1 MVSTIE
7 RFHCIQ
13 DSQLGPSG
21 VLYREV
27 PLYLGQPAGSHCI
40 GSASSASACTYVC
53 TSVSTS
59 HVRGVCPHCSVSVIQ
74 LMCPLPSQVTEGVQ
88 AGPSV
93 GEMSE
98 RSRKLEEEIEAMTSQ
113 LNATA
118 AS

>member
-1 MVSTIE
+1 MVSSIE

-13 DSQLGPSG
+13 DSQLGPT
-21 VLYREV
+21 VLV
-27 PLYLGQPAGSHCI
+27 VLLLHLYV
-40 GSASSASACTYVC
+40 CTYVC

>member
-1 MVSTIE
+1 MVSSIE
-7 RFHCIQ
+7 RSHCIQ
-13 DSQLGPSG
+13 DSQLGTT
-21 VLYREV
+21 VLVR
-27 PLYLGQPAGSHCI
+27 
-40 GSASSASACTYVC
+40 SASSASVRMYVLVYPLHMYVACV
-53 TSVSTS
+53 
-59 HVRGVCPHCSVSVIQ
+59 HHCSVSVIQ
-74 LMCPLPSQVTEGVQ
+74 LMCHLPSQVTEGVQ